1 MILHTTN
8 RGNISK
14 LGYKKNIMDLTSQ
27 MLEIGKEIHQKVSA
41 FVQANKGDDKN
52 LYCDAIL
59 KLN

>member
-1 MILHTTN
+1 
-8 RGNISK
+8 
-14 LGYKKNIMDLTSQ
+14 MDLTSQ